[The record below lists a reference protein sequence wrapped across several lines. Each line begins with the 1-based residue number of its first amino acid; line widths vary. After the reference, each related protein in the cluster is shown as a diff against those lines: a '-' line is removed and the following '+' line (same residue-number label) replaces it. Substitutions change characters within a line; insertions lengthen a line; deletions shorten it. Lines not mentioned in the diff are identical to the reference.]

1 MNLCLNKSNGEYMD
15 TILFQ
20 LTSMAIVVMLGWYMG
35 KKKMLTEGWTAG
47 SSNLL
52 LRYIMPIVVITS
64 MDRDY
69 VPGEIYGLL
78 YVTAFAVGALA
89 LMTAVAHFAFK
100 KEEVE
105 EKYASIVF
113 NNGFMGIPLVAAVFG
128 SEVIMFIAPQLAVMN
143 IYCWTYGANLLSGGK
158 IKTNWKT
165 LLLNP
170 NLLALIVGMVL
181 YLTPLTLP
189 SVLSTTLQS
198 IGSLM
203 TPVAMLVLG
212 VYLSNQP
219 LKTVFANKAGY
230 KVSFVRM
237 IVNPLLMVAIMYF
250 IPGDATLKAAMIL
263 LHATPTAFN
272 LAMFSQLTGRD
283 TNYSSQIICLTTL
296 LSVFTLPVIQAILLR
311 VFF

>member
-1 MNLCLNKSNGEYMD
+1 MS
-15 TILFQ
+15 TILYQ
-20 LTSMAIVVMLGWYMG
+20 LASMAIVVFLGWYMG
-35 KKKMLTEGWTAG
+35 KKKMLGSGWTEG
-47 SSNLL
+47 SSHLL

-69 VPGEIYGLL
+69 VQEEALGLIW
-78 YVTAFAVGALA
+78 VTLFAIGALV
-89 LMTAVAHFAFK
+89 LMTVVAHICFR

-128 SEVIMFIAPQLAVMN
+128 NGVIMYIAPQLAVMN
-143 IYCWTYGANLLSGGK
+143 VYCWTYGAGLLSEGK

-170 NLLALIVGMVL
+170 NVIAIFVGLIL

-189 SVLSTTLQS
+189 DILSTTL
-198 IGSLM
+198 GSVGATM
-203 TPVAMLVLG
+203 TPIAMLMLG

-219 LKTVFANKAGY
+219 LTKVMTIKAGY

-237 IVNPLLMVAIMYF
+237 ILNPLIMIAIMYF
-250 IPGDATLKAAMIL
+250 VPGDATLKAAMIL
-263 LHATPTAFN
+263 LHATPSAFN
-272 LAMFSQLTGRD
+272 LAMFAQLTGRD
-283 TNYSSQIICLTTL
+283 TNYASQIICLTTI
-296 LSVFTLPVIQAILLR
+296 LSILALPVIQMILLA